1 MMRKRLRKKWHKKW
15 ISDVI
20 LEVSSNEQ
28 FIQLIAAARST
39 KIEINRDNAKKRISW
54 NFIVRE
60 VIRRNLRYHVWTD
73 SQSIELIDSDIQGE
87 GFHPLFYLDFCAVEF
102 PTIKS
107 WAGKNLSHFRNV
119 AAKNQKL
126 ER

>member
-1 MMRKRLRKKWHKKW
+1 MRKRLRKKWHKKW
-15 ISDVI
+15 ISDVRI
-20 LEVSSNEQ
+20 EVSGNDQ
-28 FIQLIAAARST
+28 FIQLIAAARGA
-39 KIEINRDNAKKRISW
+39 KLEINRDNAKECIPW

-60 VIRRNLRYHVWTD
+60 VIGHNLRYHVWID

-87 GFHPLFYLDFCAVEF
+87 GFYPFFYLDFCAVEF
-102 PTIKS
+102 PTVKS
-107 WAGKNLSHFRNV
+107 WAGNNLSHFRNV